1 MTAER
6 RERVALWLMA
16 APFVVGAIVLV
27 VGPAVGTVVLATF
40 EWDLVTPARFVGLS
54 NVRALADDRVFAAA
68 LGNSLS
74 YAAAS
79 APIRLVVAMGLTAL
93 LWRRR
98 RGAGIGRGSVVLPSI
113 VPDVAFAVAWLWI
126 FDPLYGPLN
135 RALAAVGL
143 PTPSW
148 LTDPTAA
155 RSAIVLI
162 GAFFVGEAFMI
173 ALAARRSVA
182 GELEETAAAAGAGPW
197 STYVRVVLPVMA
209 PALLLIAMRET
220 VAGLQATFIPA
231 LVVTEGGPPPY
242 STTYL
247 PSYVYREG
255 FEYLRFGTAAAA
267 TVVMLLVTA
276 AAIWLQYAAV
286 VRMRLWLPWR
296 VGATERPAA
305 PERPAARRP
314 TNAPPR

>member
-1 MTAER
+1 
-6 RERVALWLMA
+6 MA
-16 APFVVGAIVLV
+16 APFVVGATVLV
-27 VGPAVGTVVLATF
+27 VGPALGTFVLAAF
-40 EWDLVTPARFVGLS
+40 EWDLVTPARFVGLG

-68 LGNSLS
+68 LGNSLG
-74 YAAAS
+74 YAAVS
-79 APIRLVVAMGLTAL
+79 VPIRLVSAMGLVAL
-93 LWRRR
+93 LWRRH
-98 RGAGIGRGSVVLPSI
+98 RGAGSARGAVVTPSVV
-113 VPDVAFAVAWLWI
+113 PDIAFAVAWLWTL
-126 FDPLYGPLN
+126 DPLYGPLN
-135 RALAAVGL
+135 RALAAIGL

-173 ALAARRSVA
+173 ALAARRSVST
-182 GELEETAAAAGAGPW
+182 ELEETAAAAGAGPW
-197 STYVRVVLPVMA
+197 SSYVRVVLPVMA

-220 VAGLQATFIPA
+220 VTGLQATFIPA
-231 LVVTEGGPPPY
+231 LVVTKGGPPPY

-276 AAIWLQYAAV
+276 AAVWLQYAAV

-296 VGATERPAA
+296 DTGTARTAE
-305 PERPAARRP
+305 RRP
-314 TNAPPR
+314 TGAPSR